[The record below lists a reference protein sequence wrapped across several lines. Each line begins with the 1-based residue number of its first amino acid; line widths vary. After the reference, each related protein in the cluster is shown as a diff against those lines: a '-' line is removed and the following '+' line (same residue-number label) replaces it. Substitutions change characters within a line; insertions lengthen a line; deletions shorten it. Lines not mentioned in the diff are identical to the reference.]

1 MKNKF
6 EPTISK
12 EELYQKPLIHF
23 DGRIHIIDN
32 PVEAKNAIIE
42 LKKYKIIGFDTETK
56 PSFKKGIKNKIAL
69 LQFATDNDAFLFRI
83 FKYFPQE
90 IIEIL
95 ESDFITKIGTAIHDD
110 IKGLQKYKR
119 FNPDGFVELQ
129 DFVKKFNIENNG
141 LKKLSAIVLGSRISK
156 GQQTSNWENQELS
169 EAQLKYAATDA
180 WICLEIYNKLNSFN
194 K

>member
-42 LKKYKIIGFDTETK
+42 L
-56 PSFKKGIKNKIAL
+56 KGIKNKIAL